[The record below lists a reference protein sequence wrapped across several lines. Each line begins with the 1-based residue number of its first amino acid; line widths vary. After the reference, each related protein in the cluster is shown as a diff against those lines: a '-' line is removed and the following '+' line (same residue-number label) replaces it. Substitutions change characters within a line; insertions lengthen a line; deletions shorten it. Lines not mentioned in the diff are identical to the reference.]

1 MKPADKDKLN
11 ECLKILDSTDLGLSL
26 VWLWTWSTINN
37 ILDDETYKAK
47 VTQDQMW
54 DHLCEAV
61 EAGHGFS
68 LEYGAEQHQE
78 DVLEWMTNRD
88 YIVDTMFED
97 DEDLCES
104 CESNE
109 KEDPEGKYC
118 TSCRDDFKESDDD
131 EE

>member
-1 MKPADKDKLN
+1 MRPDDKDKLN
-11 ECLKILDSTDLGLSL
+11 KCLDILDTTDLGLSL

-37 ILDDETYKAK
+37 ILDDESYKAK

-61 EAGHGFS
+61 QAGAGFS
-68 LEYGAEQHQE
+68 LEYGAEQHH
-78 DVLEWMTNRD
+78 DDIVEWMLNRD
-88 YIVDTMFED
+88 YIVDTMFEE
-97 DEDLCES
+97 DEDLCEI

-118 TSCRDDFKESDDD
+118 TSCKDDFKESEEDD
-131 EE
+131 E